1 MLFNSIDFLLF
12 FPLVTVVHFI
22 LPHRVRWVWLLV
34 ASYFFYMCWNPKY
47 VVLIAVSTVITWLS
61 GLLLE
66 RAARLPDARRRERL
80 RRLWV
85 GLSVGLNLAIL
96 CFFKYWGFAID
107 SLAALLGLVGLPS
120 GGLPRFDVLL
130 PVGISFYT
138 FQALGYTVD
147 VYRGELPAERN
158 LFRYALFVSFF
169 PQLVA
174 GPIERSPRL
183 LSQLA
188 GRHDFDPGHTR
199 DGLLLMLWGMFEKVV
214 VADRISYLVT
224 HVYGHYQE
232 LPGIAAVIVML
243 LFPIQVY
250 CDFAGYSDIA
260 RGAAEVLGIRL
271 MVNFRQPFFAR
282 STQEFWRRWHIS
294 LSSWFRDYL
303 YIPLGGSRRGKWKQY
318 RNIMITQVT
327 SGLWHGANWTYVI
340 WGALNGIFQVAGA
353 ALSPWRKR
361 VCGRL
366 HLSRDCPPVKV
377 LSMAFIFFLYAVS
390 MVFFRA
396 PGVRTALS
404 FFQRMVLHLEP
415 FALRGEALYTIGLAK
430 PHFQVLLWALLV
442 LLIGDIL
449 KERLGEVRP
458 YLTRLPL
465 PVRWAAYL
473 AGLFAVL
480 LFGMYGPGYSE
491 AQFIYFQF

>member
-12 FPLVTVVHFI
+12 FPLVTAAYFL

-34 ASYFFYMCWNPKY
+34 SSYYFYMCWNPRY
-47 VVLIAVSTVITWLS
+47 VVLIALSTVVTWLS
-61 GLLLE
+61 GLLLG
-66 RAARLPDARRRERL
+66 RAAQVEDARRRAFL

-85 GLSVGLNLAIL
+85 ALSFAINLAVL
-96 CFFKYWGFAID
+96 FCFKYFGFFWQNLTA
-107 SLAALLGLVGLPS
+107 LAGLFGVTLRQPG
-120 GGLPRFDVLL
+120 FDLLL

-174 GPIERSPRL
+174 GPIERSKNL
-183 LSQLA
+183 LSQLSE
-188 GRHDFDPGHTR
+188 RHGFDPDRVR
-199 DGLLLMLWGMFEKVV
+199 DGLLLMLWGMFEKIV
-214 VADRISYLVT
+214 VADRIAYLVS
-224 HVYGHYQE
+224 HVFDRYME
-232 LPGIAAVIVML
+232 LPGIASVLAVL
-243 LFPIQVY
+243 LFGVQLY

-260 RGAAEVLGIRL
+260 RGAAEVLGFRL
-271 MVNFRQPFFAR
+271 MVNFRQPYFAR
-282 STQEFWRRWHIS
+282 STQDFWRRWHIS

-303 YIPLGGSRRGKWKQY
+303 YIPLGGSRRGEKRKYANLLAVQL
-318 RNIMITQVT
+318 V
-327 SGLWHGANWTYVI
+327 SGLWHGANWTYVV
-340 WGALNGIFQVAGA
+340 WGGLNGLYQVAGA
-353 ALSPWRKR
+353 ALAPWRQRACERLRIRKENP
-361 VCGRL
+361 VCR
-366 HLSRDCPPVKV
+366 V
-377 LSMAFIFFLYAVS
+377 LSAAFVFLLYDFS
-390 MVFFRA
+390 LLFFRA
-396 PGVRTALS
+396 PSLRAALS
-404 FFQRMVLHLEP
+404 MGKRALLHLQP
-415 FALRGEALYTIGLAK
+415 FALRGDALYTIGLAK
-430 PHFQVLLWALLV
+430 PQFQVMLWALLA
-442 LLIGDIL
+442 LFLGDLL